1 MKTKLRVT
9 PLSEQLKKGTLF
21 VGLGGLFVIVVQLM
35 DLDVEIFVQRFGNLP
50 EVLMRFAAF
59 DITLIPSILS
69 QTLLS
74 ICLAFSALVLGAV
87 IAYFLAIL
95 AAENLTPSPILS
107 MLIKA
112 CASMIRAVPAL
123 AWILMVVASV
133 GFGNI
138 GGVLGLVFPTV
149 GYLTKSYAAAFEED
163 GDENIEAL
171 KSTGARW
178 INIVFQAVTVDCMPK
193 LISWTAIHFEN
204 NVASGISLG
213 MVGVSGVGYLLN
225 KAMMKFDYPAMTTIL
240 VVIFLVMFT
249 FECGSQMLKKRL
261 KRV

>member
-9 PLSEQLKKGTLF
+9 RLSEQLKKGTLF

-163 GDENIEAL
+163 GDEKIEAL

-178 INIVFQAVTVDCMPK
+178 INIV
-193 LISWTAIHFEN
+193 EN
-204 NVASGISLG
+204 NVASGMSLG